1 MDKLFDK
8 EISGK
13 TISETLKLQAKTVK
27 PPKLNLKKMFDYSKN
42 KENNKENKK
51 IIIKKKKKYRKSKK

>member
-42 KENNKENKK
+42 KENKK

>member
-42 KENNKENKK
+42 KENKK
-51 IIIKKKKKYRKSKK
+51 IIIKKIKKYRKSKK